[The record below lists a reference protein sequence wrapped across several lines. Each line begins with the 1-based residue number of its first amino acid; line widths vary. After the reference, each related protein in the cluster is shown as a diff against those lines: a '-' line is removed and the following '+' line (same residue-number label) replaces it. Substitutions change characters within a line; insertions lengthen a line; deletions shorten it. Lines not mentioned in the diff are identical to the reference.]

1 MKRALYL
8 LFFLAL
14 TGAPVSAQDDR
25 ADLIDTALAT
35 ADQGA
40 RYDLLLQALD
50 PDLGPPDSL
59 WAVGAFSIAF
69 GLSQNGQDEEAA
81 NWLRWAARDGASLGL
96 GPADFPAYF
105 PPPLAEAFS
114 RARAQ
119 VEAQAVAA
127 DGLVETDWNWPDTFA
142 GDADGSLEV
151 RFVGV
156 GDDVVAEVEGV
167 GTLTAGQSVSLPAG
181 TYRVLVSGDGVESL
195 AVRREVLPG
204 VSRVLTVSATAI
216 LFPGA
221 QAQAERSLVRLRQ
234 GGGGAQICSNG
245 IAAGNGG
252 LVVAPLTLLDQ
263 VGLEVVAPD
272 GRIFTRFD
280 VPARDDDLGVGVLR
294 LGDVGLAPLARS
306 DNEASSLTWA
316 LFHDGCGPVQ
326 LARVQLGEE
335 DDGRRSV
342 DGSPATAAGGPIL
355 DQQGRLIALGL
366 GATSVVADELD
377 DLIERALDAP
387 PLIATPTGA
396 DPARRTEN
404 QGGGGF
410 PIKWVAAG
418 AAVAAVAA
426 VLVGGGGGGEDDD
439 KTGIIF
445 SWPAG

>member
-1 MKRALYL
+1 MKRALL
-8 LFFLAL
+8 VVFLLAL
-14 TGAPVSAQDDR
+14 SGAPSAAQQTR
-25 ADLIDTALAT
+25 SDLIDTALAT
-35 ADQGA
+35 SDQGA
-40 RYDLLLQALD
+40 RFDLLVRALD

-59 WAVGAFSIAF
+59 WAVGAFSVAF
-69 GLSQNGQDEEAA
+69 GLSQSGQDEEASH
-81 NWLRWAARDGASLGL
+81 WLRWAAREGAELGL

-105 PPPLAEAFS
+105 PPPLVDAYS

-119 VEAQAVAA
+119 VDAQAVAA
-127 DGLVETDWNWPDTFA
+127 DGLVSSEWDWPDTFS

-156 GDDVVAEVEGV
+156 GDDAEAEVEGV

-204 VSRVLTVSATAI
+204 VTRVLTVAATAV

-234 GGGGAQICSNG
+234 GSGGAQICSNG
-245 IAAGNGG
+245 VAAGNGS

-263 VGLEVVAPD
+263 VGLEVVASD
-272 GRIFTRFD
+272 GRIFTTFD
-280 VPARDDDLGVGVLR
+280 VPARSDDLGVGVLR
-294 LGDVGLAPLARS
+294 LGDVGLTPLARS
-306 DNEASSLTWA
+306 EDETAALTWA
-316 LFHDGCGPVQ
+316 LFHNGCGPVQ

-335 DDGRRSV
+335 DDGRRAV
-342 DGSPATAAGGPIL
+342 EGTPATAAGGPIL

-377 DLIERALDAP
+377 DLLERALDAP

-396 DPARRTEN
+396 ARRSES

-418 AAVAAVAA
+418 AAVVAVAA
-426 VLVGGGGGGEDDD
+426 VLAGGGGGGGDDD
-439 KTGIIF
+439 ATGIIF
-445 SWPAG
+445 SWPGG